1 MAKVYV
7 RPAEYDYRT
16 LRPLIDEIM
25 DLLDGGRI
33 TRGSRV
39 LIKPNLLAPAAP
51 ARAMLTHPIIVR
63 AVAEYVLAKGAQPQ
77 ISDSPAAGFFDK
89 VVRDS
94 GLKDELMGLPV
105 EFKEFKDSVV
115 VEVGEPFQKLELAED
130 ALNADVIINLPKLK
144 THSQML
150 LTLGVK
156 NLFGCVVGLRKPQW
170 HLRAGVDRQKFAQ
183 LLVKIYQSLRPAITI
198 LDGILAMEG
207 QGPGKGGVPRH
218 LGLLLAGNNAA
229 AVDGVVCRMLGLVPE
244 ALLTNKV
251 AMDWGLLDTAPE
263 IDGTLPRIS
272 DFRFPDIT
280 PLVFGPASIHGFL
293 RKYLV
298 QRPIADAFACKL
310 CGECWSYC
318 PAQAISQVGRGIV
331 FDYDKCIR
339 CYCCLE
345 VCPHGALR
353 TEEPMPGKVLGKL
366 LRRRRLDGP
375 GRY

>member
-16 LRPLIDEIM
+16 LRPLIYEIM
-25 DLLDGGRI
+25 GQLDGGRI

-51 ARAMLTHPIIVR
+51 ARAMLTHPMIVR
-63 AVAEYVLAKGAQPQ
+63 AVAEYVIEMGARPQ
-77 ISDSPAAGFFDK
+77 ISDSPATGFFDK
-89 VVRDS
+89 VLRDS
-94 GLKDELMGLPV
+94 GIKDELKGLPV
-105 EFKEFKDSVV
+105 EFKEFKESVV

-130 ALNADVIINLPKLK
+130 AFSAEVMINLPKLK

-156 NLFGCVVGLRKPQW
+156 NLFGCVVGLRKPEW
-170 HLRAGVDRQKFAQ
+170 HLRAGVDRHRFAQ
-183 LLVKIYQSLRPAITI
+183 LLVRIEQSLRPAITI

-207 QGPGKGGVPRH
+207 QGPGRGGVPRH
-218 LGLLLAGNNAA
+218 LGLLLASGNAIA
-229 AVDGVVCRMLGLVPE
+229 LDCAVCRIFGLAPD

-251 AMDWGLLDTAPE
+251 AMDWGLFDGAAE
-263 IDGTLPRIS
+263 IDGVLPRID
-272 DFRFPDIT
+272 DFDLPDMT
-280 PLVFGPASIHGFL
+280 PLVFGPRSIHGFL

-298 QRPIADAFACKL
+298 QRPVADGLSCKL

-318 PAQAISQVGRGIV
+318 PAQAISKVGRSIV

-345 VCPHGALR
+345 VCPHGVLR
-353 TEEPMPGKVLGKL
+353 AEEPMPGKILGKL
-366 LRRRRLDGP
+366 MPKGHFGGH